1 MNTNFSRFFLASLL
15 IFNFSCSPIFAMDSI
30 KRAFSSF
37 INIFKTEPALDENGV
52 PNKKIRDEAYKEFL
66 KSDDESFN
74 KNGRK
79 YSKELYDY
87 FGSELLDKYEPKN
100 KYNKYGYD
108 KDGYKKDGYDF
119 LGFDRNHIHKDTGT
133 HLSPLGFD
141 VYGYNPSKGI
151 ICAELMRFIHDPPY
165 SNPEIFGKDGYN
177 CFGFDRNGI
186 HRVTGTRLNEHGFN
200 RLGVRP
206 SDTFDAYTH
215 KYHNQDRLDPYNSM
229 PAVAIY
235 FP

>member
-1 MNTNFSRFFLASLL
+1 
-15 IFNFSCSPIFAMDSI
+15 
-30 KRAFSSF
+30 
-37 INIFKTEPALDENGV
+37 
-52 PNKKIRDEAYKEFL
+52 
-66 KSDDESFN
+66 
-74 KNGRK
+74 
-79 YSKELYDY
+79 
-87 FGSELLDKYEPKN
+87 
-100 KYNKYGYD
+100 
-108 KDGYKKDGYDF
+108 
-119 LGFDRNHIHKDTGT
+119 
-133 HLSPLGFD
+133 
-141 VYGYNPSKGI
+141 
-151 ICAELMRFIHDPPY
+151 MRFIHDPPY